1 MMEMKKASKVAANV
15 DEYIAAFPAAVQARL
30 QSIRRTVKKAA
41 PDAQEKISYQIPTF
55 TLGSNLIHFAAFKNH
70 IGVYPGASAIEA
82 LQEDLAG
89 YRTAKGTVQ
98 FPLDRPIPLKLIEK
112 LVRFRIEERSR
123 RANSKTAGQRRRRH
137 L

>member
-1 MMEMKKASKVAANV
+1 MKPPTSIAADI

-30 QSIRRTVKKAA
+30 QSIRRTVKKVA

-55 TLGSNLIHFAAFKNH
+55 TLGGNLIHFAAFRNH

-98 FPLDRPIPLKLIEK
+98 LPLDRPIPVKLIEK
-112 LVRFRIEERSR
+112 LVRFRIDERSR
-123 RANSKTAGQRRRRH
+123 RANSKTAGHRRRR
-137 L
+137 LQV

>member
-1 MMEMKKASKVAANV
+1 MKPPTPVAANI
-15 DEYIAAFPAAVQARL
+15 DEYIATFSAAVQRRL

-41 PDAQEKISYQIPTF
+41 PGAQEKISYQIPTF
-55 TLGSNLIHFAAFKNH
+55 TLGSNLIHFAAFTHH

-112 LVRFRIEERSR
+112 LVRFRIAERTR
-123 RANSKTAGQRRRRH
+123 RANSKTAGHRRRR